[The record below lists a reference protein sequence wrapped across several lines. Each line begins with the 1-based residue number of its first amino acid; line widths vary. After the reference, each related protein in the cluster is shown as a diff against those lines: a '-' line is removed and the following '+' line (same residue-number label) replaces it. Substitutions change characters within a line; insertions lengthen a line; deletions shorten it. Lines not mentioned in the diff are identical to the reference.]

1 MSRFVRNFSEK
12 VMGIRRF
19 LLLRLKLSGQYL
31 LRDRNERKKL
41 MQTGTSTLVA
51 TKTEVTNISP
61 FGIWILTND
70 KEYFISY
77 KDYPVFE
84 KASIKQIAAVTTDFS
99 GNLHWEDLD
108 ADIELDS
115 LENPED
121 YPLVY
126 R

>member
-1 MSRFVRNFSEK
+1 
-12 VMGIRRF
+12 
-19 LLLRLKLSGQYL
+19 
-31 LRDRNERKKL
+31 

-84 KASIKQIAAVTTDFS
+84 TATVKQIADVTTDFA
-99 GNLHWEDLD
+99 GNLHWEELD
-108 ADIELDS
+108 ADIELES
-115 LENPED
+115 LENPD
-121 YPLVY
+121 NYTLIY

>member
-1 MSRFVRNFSEK
+1 MNA
-12 VMGIRRF
+12 
-19 LLLRLKLSGQYL
+19 
-31 LRDRNERKKL
+31 
-41 MQTGTSTLVA
+41 GTSTLTV

-84 KASIKQIAAVTTDFS
+84 SATIKQIADVTTDFS
-99 GNLHWEDLD
+99 GNLHWRELD
-108 ADIELDS
+108 ADIELES
-115 LENPED
+115 LKTPEN
-121 YPLVY
+121 YPLIY